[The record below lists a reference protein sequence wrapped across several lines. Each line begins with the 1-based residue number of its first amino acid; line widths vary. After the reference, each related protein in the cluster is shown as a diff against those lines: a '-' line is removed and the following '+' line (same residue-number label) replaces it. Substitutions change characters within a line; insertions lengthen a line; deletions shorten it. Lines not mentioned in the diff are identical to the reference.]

1 MASAMRKL
9 KGKAYPK
16 EISAKLEEALKAL
29 HSGD

>member
-1 MASAMRKL
+1 MAWAMREL
-9 KGKAYPK
+9 QGKANPK